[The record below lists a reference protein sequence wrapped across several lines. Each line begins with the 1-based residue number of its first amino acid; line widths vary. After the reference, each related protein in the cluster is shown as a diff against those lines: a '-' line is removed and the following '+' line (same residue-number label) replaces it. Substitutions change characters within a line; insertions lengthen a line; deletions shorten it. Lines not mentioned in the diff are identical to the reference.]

1 LTNGERM
8 AKFEIKGN
16 ADKIIKVLDDFV
28 KEVEK
33 EWDSQV
39 EWAKKKMKGK
49 LSALPVKMNLDIPPL
64 ILTHMKKDEN
74 TVIMFSNI
82 GGTGKGI
89 SSKFVNIIYKPAKKK
104 MVKNL
109 EGYLKAN
116 GLDVKVRLLKEN

>member
-1 LTNGERM
+1 M